1 MTRVLMAGCGN
12 MGGALLSQ
20 WLHQTGFDFTVISP
34 SNRRCPD
41 GVRVES
47 DVSRLKGQQFDL
59 IVVAVK
65 PQLINDVI
73 PAYVE
78 LLSAEGCFVSM
89 AAGFSVRSLEKL
101 ISPKIGPQPVVR
113 IMPNMPVSIGKGV
126 TALFANEQ
134 AGQLHKERIS
144 ALMHTTGQ
152 LIWVEEEDAI
162 DRFTAIAGSGPGY
175 AFEIARCWVQAG
187 QALGFSEAEA
197 KQMVLQT
204 LVGSAE
210 MALASEASLAELR
223 NGVTSKNGTTAAGLA
238 ALNAGG
244 DLDSLLQQALD
255 AAYSRAVELR

>member
-20 WLHQTGFDFTVISP
+20 WLQQPGFEFTVISP

-41 GVRVES
+41 GVRVEN
-47 DVSRLKGQQFDL
+47 DVSKLEGQQFDL

-73 PAYVE
+73 PAYTN
-78 LLSAEGCFVSM
+78 LLAADGCFVSM
-89 AAGFSVRSLEKL
+89 AAGFSVSSLEKL
-101 ISPKIGPQPVVR
+101 IGLKNGPVPVIR

-126 TALFANEQ
+126 SALYANDK
-134 AGQLHKERIS
+134 AGQSHKDRV
-144 ALMHTTGQ
+144 ADLMQATGQ
-152 LIWVEEEDAI
+152 LIWVADEDAI

-187 QALGFSEAEA
+187 QALGFSEQEA
-197 KQMVLQT
+197 KEMVLQT
-204 LVGSAE
+204 LLGSAE
-210 MALASEASLAELR
+210 MALASDSSLADLR
-223 NGVTSKNGTTAAGLA
+223 NGVTSKNGTTAAGLN
-238 ALNAGG
+238 ALNGGG
-244 DLDSLLQQALD
+244 DLDRLLQQTLD